1 MGTVIEQVSLTDG
14 GWRTH
19 HSALRLAV
27 NAAKHC
33 LHEAGRNAHDV
44 DLLIN
49 AGIYR
54 DRNLAEPALAA
65 MIQEDIGANPED
77 PHEQAHGTFSFD
89 VSNGSC
95 GVLTALQIVDGF
107 LKSRAIDLALVVASD
122 ADPGHGLSEDFPFS
136 PAGTALFCDWSDD
149 ARGLERIHWIN
160 IPDEGESFS
169 ATVGL
174 LDGRNV
180 LRFAESEKADEL
192 FAAAAAQADEHAF
205 THRRGRSTTSS
216 VRGGTRTQW
225 VPSRAFRAYGVLR
238 NPDHRRRRPANAHRL
253 VGGGIRPCECS
264 DPAGLTGPRELVL
277 GQPTGVRPG
286 RPRSSRRRWSRY
298 HCRSRAVSN
307 AGRNGLTSTAD
318 SF

>member
-33 LHEAGRNAHDV
+33 LHEAGRNANDV

-122 ADPGHGLSEDFPFS
+122 ADPGHGMSENF
-136 PAGTALFCDWSDD
+136 
-149 ARGLERIHWIN
+149 
-160 IPDEGESFS
+160 
-169 ATVGL
+169 
-174 LDGRNV
+174 
-180 LRFAESEKADEL
+180 
-192 FAAAAAQADEHAF
+192 
-205 THRRGRSTTSS
+205 RS
-216 VRGGTRTQW
+216 
-225 VPSRAFRAYGVLR
+225 
-238 NPDHRRRRPANAHRL
+238 RRP
-253 VGGGIRPCECS
+253 VQPCYVIGPTMTAASNTFIGSTSQMKAKASAPQS
-264 DPAGLTGPRELVL
+264 D
-277 GQPTGVRPG
+277 
-286 RPRSSRRRWSRY
+286 SSMATMS
-298 HCRSRAVSN
+298 CAS
-307 AGRNGLTSTAD
+307 L
-318 SF
+318 